1 MIEQLQNDFLF
12 WIFIYALM
20 VCLLI
25 WNTHLIRRI
34 KSIEKN
40 KTHPA
45 HEYTVLDIEQHMSN
59 KHIGRLHTSKN
70 RMVCIIQDGN
80 RILRWDRSYVSHAK
94 NHWQK
99 VAPDSFEILGTIENL
114 HYLGKQN

>member
-25 WNTHLIRRI
+25 WNAHLIRRI

-45 HEYTVLDIEQHMSN
+45 HEYTVLDIEQHIPI
-59 KHIGRLHTSKN
+59 HIGQLVTNFMKKMMVRL
-70 RMVCIIQDGN
+70 
-80 RILRWDRSYVSHAK
+80 Y
-94 NHWQK
+94 
-99 VAPDSFEILGTIENL
+99 
-114 HYLGKQN
+114 

>member
-20 VCLLI
+20 VMLTYLEWLI
-25 WNTHLIRRI
+25 LSERI

-45 HEYTVLDIEQHMSN
+45 HEYTVLDIEQHIPI
-59 KHIGRLHTSKN
+59 KHIGQLVTNFMKKMMVRL
-70 RMVCIIQDGN
+70 
-80 RILRWDRSYVSHAK
+80 Y
-94 NHWQK
+94 
-99 VAPDSFEILGTIENL
+99 
-114 HYLGKQN
+114 

>member
-45 HEYTVLDIEQHMSN
+45 HEYTVLDIEQYMSN
-59 KHIGRLHTSKN
+59 KHIGQLVTNFMKKN
-70 RMVCIIQDGN
+70 DGAPLLIVFPEYDNGDDDDKNTCCI
-80 RILRWDRSYVSHAK
+80 K
-94 NHWQK
+94 
-99 VAPDSFEILGTIENL
+99 
-114 HYLGKQN
+114 

>member
-45 HEYTVLDIEQHMSN
+45 HEYTVLDI
-59 KHIGRLHTSKN
+59 
-70 RMVCIIQDGN
+70 
-80 RILRWDRSYVSHAK
+80 
-94 NHWQK
+94 
-99 VAPDSFEILGTIENL
+99 
-114 HYLGKQN
+114 

>member
-1 MIEQLQNDFLF
+1 
-12 WIFIYALM
+12 M

-59 KHIGRLHTSKN
+59 KHIGNQFHEKN
-70 RMVCIIQDGN
+70 DGAPLLIVFPEYDNGDDDDKNTCCI
-80 RILRWDRSYVSHAK
+80 K
-94 NHWQK
+94 
-99 VAPDSFEILGTIENL
+99 
-114 HYLGKQN
+114 

>member
-25 WNTHLIRRI
+25 WNAHLIRRI

-45 HEYTVLDIEQHMSN
+45 HEYTVLDIEQHIPIN
-59 KHIGRLHTSKN
+59 
-70 RMVCIIQDGN
+70 
-80 RILRWDRSYVSHAK
+80 
-94 NHWQK
+94 
-99 VAPDSFEILGTIENL
+99 ILGS
-114 HYLGKQN
+114 